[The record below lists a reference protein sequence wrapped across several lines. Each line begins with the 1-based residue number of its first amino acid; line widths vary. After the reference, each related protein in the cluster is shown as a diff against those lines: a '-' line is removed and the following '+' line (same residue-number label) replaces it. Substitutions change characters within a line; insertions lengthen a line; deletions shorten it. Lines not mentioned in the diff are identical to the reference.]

1 MTSVKP
7 VNIEPIRFEW
17 PTLRYYYF
25 TTPIVREGESGESDD
40 SEGLGRMMFT
50 SHGEAPKR
58 FEGIYSYGGL
68 HGRAVVKGRRAT
80 AEEIKDLHQSDRGPA
95 LIRKLVLEFHR
106 ISGTSDRSVTVRND
120 GPSHPASGSRYRYR
134 YRDQELCTHVNHIL
148 ISFLSLSMIALFRRC
163 MYWYWSKINVP
174 PVFHSYGTALSSR

>member
-80 AEEIKDLHQSDRGPA
+80 AEEIKDLHQDIRNVRSIGHCAQRWTFASSIRITIPIPIPRSGALHSRKPHPDQLSVPIDDRAIPPMHV
-95 LIRKLVLEFHR
+95 LVL
-106 ISGTSDRSVTVRND
+106 VKN
-120 GPSHPASGSRYRYR
+120 
-134 YRDQELCTHVNHIL
+134 
-148 ISFLSLSMIALFRRC
+148 
-163 MYWYWSKINVP
+163 
-174 PVFHSYGTALSSR
+174 